1 VNARR
6 ETDQAVAMLA
16 SCLGQHAALVWPVRD
31 ALYCER
37 RVRTYGRATLI
48 LAILFVAF
56 VVGTLL
62 EAAFLTYGGC
72 E

>member
-1 VNARR
+1 
-6 ETDQAVAMLA
+6 MLA
-16 SCLGQHAALVWPVRD
+16 SCLGDHAGLVWPVRD

-37 RVRTYGRATLI
+37 RARRFGSLTIVIGVL
-48 LAILFVAF
+48 LLAF

-72 E
+72 Q